1 MVLCLVFFMEALIMI
16 APVSALLR
24 AYSDSYEQRDN
35 TPTYGQPTE
44 EAQPKSGA
52 TAANGQPLTEQQQ
65 KRIDELK
72 RIDAEVR
79 AHESAHAAAAGGL
92 ARGTSFR
99 TTTGPDGKS
108 YAIGGEVKI
117 DISPVAGNPKAT
129 LAKMQT
135 VRRAALAP
143 TDPSGQDR
151 AVAAQATAIEAQA
164 QSEIKNTQTTSK
176 SAVNT
181 RTSPSNAQN
190 SPLSAYH
197 ATKSLE
203 SSTYS
208 AVEICTVCHTSLAC
222 NHLSAQL
229 LAGFGA
235 VA

>member
-1 MVLCLVFFMEALIMI
+1 MI
-16 APVSALLR
+16 APVSALLH
-24 AYSDSYEQRDN
+24 AYSASHEQQNSTSAYD
-35 TPTYGQPTE
+35 QPTE
-44 EAQPKSGA
+44 DSQAKSSA
-52 TAANGQPLTEQQQ
+52 TAANGQPLTGQQQ
-65 KRIDELK
+65 KRIEELK

-117 DISPVAGNPKAT
+117 DISPVAGNPQAT

-164 QSEIKNTQTTSK
+164 QSEIKNEK
-176 SAVNT
+176 SASTSGGSTRTSSVNT
-181 RTSPSNAQN
+181 RKSQ
-190 SPLSAYH
+190 LSAYQS
-197 ATKSLE
+197 TKSLE

-222 NHLSAQL
+222 NHLSAQA